1 TNPQQFPDTPQR
13 TRWYHPYGYVAGH
26 TWAINSSTTNN
37 FRYGL
42 TRLAVSDQGDTAG
55 NFIFFRFVYEPTT
68 ESYTTSRVN
77 PVHNITD
84 DFSWIKGD
92 HTMQFGTN
100 IRVVRNQRAEFG
112 PGFDRALTNPFFYQS
127 SGQVLIDPI
136 VAAGYTILSNNDD
149 LKAALTAVVGRF
161 SQYTAR
167 FNFDLSGQ
175 PIESGVPLVREFAT
189 EEYDVYAQDMWKISQ
204 NLTLTYGIRYGLSK
218 PVYETQGFMA
228 KPNIPL
234 GEYLQRRIEA
244 ANRGENYTELITV
257 NLTDQFYNWD
267 KNNFQPRVA
276 FAWSPDF
283 GENWFGRLVGRNGKS
298 VIRGGFAITN
308 DYFGQQLAVTFN
320 SQNMLGFSSAQ
331 TTPANSFNVTTR
343 PAPLFTGFGQAIRP
357 LPLVTVPG
365 TLTFPQQRSANF
377 ARRIESSLDGTL
389 VSPIN
394 YTWNVSFQRDLPAG
408 LFVEAAYIGRSA
420 GNLLAGRDAV
430 QPNLNFT
437 DPASRQTWIQA
448 ATILE
453 IARAAGAAVSS
464 IGPQPFFENL
474 YSGLGARLATGLSD
488 PAFAGLTN
496 TQAVY
501 RLASSY
507 NANDWTTTQDD
518 LDALSGRRLFY
529 QPQYGALAVY
539 STIASSDYHGAT
551 LSIRQRFLRSKC
563 AGSQAAAGGLGLRR
577 APRRERQCR
586 LASPDR
592 SRQDV
597 ADRR

>member
-1 TNPQQFPDTPQR
+1 
-13 TRWYHPYGYVAGH
+13 
-26 TWAINSSTTNN
+26 
-37 FRYGL
+37 
-42 TRLAVSDQGDTAG
+42 
-55 NFIFFRFVYEPTT
+55 
-68 ESYTTSRVN
+68 
-77 PVHNITD
+77 
-84 DFSWIKGD
+84 
-92 HTMQFGTN
+92 
-100 IRVVRNQRAEFG
+100 
-112 PGFDRALTNPFFYQS
+112 
-127 SGQVLIDPI
+127 
-136 VAAGYTILSNNDD
+136 
-149 LKAALTAVVGRF
+149 
-161 SQYTAR
+161 
-167 FNFDLSGQ
+167 
-175 PIESGVPLVREFAT
+175 
-189 EEYDVYAQDMWKISQ
+189 MWKISQ

-276 FAWSPDF
+276 VAWSPDF

-357 LPLVTVPG
+357 LPTVVVPG

-394 YTWNVSFQRDLPAG
+394 YSWNVSFQRDLPAG

-420 GNLLAGRDAV
+420 RNLLAGRDAV

-474 YSGLGARLATGLSD
+474 YSGLGARLATGLGD

-501 RLASSY
+501 RLARSY

-539 STIASSDYHGAT
+539 S
-551 LSIRQRFLRSKC
+551 
-563 AGSQAAAGGLGLRR
+563 
-577 APRRERQCR
+577 
-586 LASPDR
+586 
-592 SRQDV
+592 
-597 ADRR
+597 